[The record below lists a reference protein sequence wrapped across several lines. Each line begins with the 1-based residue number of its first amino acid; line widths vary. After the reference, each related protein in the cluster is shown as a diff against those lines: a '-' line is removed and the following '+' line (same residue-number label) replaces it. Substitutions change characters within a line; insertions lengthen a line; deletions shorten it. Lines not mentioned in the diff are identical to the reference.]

1 MRLKRGDVVLV
12 LFPDSNLV
20 TAKRRPALVVQAD
33 DLKTGLSQSIVAMIT
48 SNLARAGHPSR
59 VAVTQSSAEG
69 RDMALRTDSVIMTDN
84 LATVLET
91 EIDRV
96 IGHNSQMQP
105 VDAALRHTL
114 GVCGCR

>member
-1 MRLKRGDVVLV
+1 MPLERGDVVLV

-33 DLKTGLSQSIVAMIT
+33 DLKTGLSQTVVAMIT
-48 SNLARAGHPSR
+48 SNLVRAGHPSR

-69 RDMALRTDSVIMTDN
+69 RQMGLRTDSVVMTDN
-84 LATVLET
+84 LATILET

-96 IGHNSQMQP
+96 IGHCQLMQP
-105 VDAALRHTL
+105 MDAALRHTL
-114 GVCGCR
+114 GL